1 MTVLLRYLKRGLA
14 DIPALLVRLRQASM
28 KMQVAFWVQL
38 LDDNIG
44 SSLAKLRVAAKFR
57 DRGITAM

>member
-1 MTVLLRYLKRGLA
+1 MQVSK
-14 DIPALLVRLRQASM
+14 
-28 KMQVAFWVQL
+28 KMQVAFWVQPV
-38 LDDNIG
+38 DDNIG